1 MSTEKLNTEP
11 NEIAGNRP
19 GGPAGNTAMKSV
31 PPAGIPPT
39 RPVSSEQLVDAE
51 MSVGEGGV
59 DDHGQQ
65 ENKEADPADLDPE
78 PSDSATAGQP
88 NAYGGNFSNSTQD
101 VVGDAARLDNQR
113 ADASRGEFGRQGD
126 HNTHGGYG
134 NQNREAD
141 YEPRDSPE
149 DRYYGGPGEP
159 GPQHNSYVQD
169 RDQLIHANSPDAAQP
184 PAPGPETPGPDGR
197 GNQHDTRN
205 LPGRTD
211 ARANQQNDNSAGP
224 GQGPGYAADYGH
236 TVFGGGALTPTAA
249 PIDVPQR
256 NQGEDDRSSRGGYDN
271 QGSAN
276 GPGGSAATG
285 AAPAPPAT
293 GGTPAPDAVGEG
305 YGDKGRQGE
314 AHLPDYATGDDRSG
328 FGKGPNA
335 AEQAMREGFGSKGGS
350 YDDQYAAAGQPGA
363 TGGSLAKGDYTQQER
378 EAKNSGPA
386 AQEAFRPAGT
396 PDEQADT
403 APKPNAGRA
412 EGDEK

>member
-1 MSTEKLNTEP
+1 MSTENLNTEP
-11 NEIAGNRP
+11 NDIAGNRL
-19 GGPAGNTAMKSV
+19 GGPVGNTAAQPG
-31 PPAGIPPT
+31 PPAGVPA
-39 RPVSSEQLVDAE
+39 PVSSEQLAAAE
-51 MSVGEGGV
+51 TGVGQGGV

-78 PSDSATAGQP
+78 PSDPAAAG
-88 NAYGGNFSNSTQD
+88 NGNVYGGNFSNATQD
-101 VVGDAARLDNQR
+101 VAGDAGRRDNQQ
-113 ADASRGEFGRQGD
+113 ADASRGEFGRQGT

-134 NQNREAD
+134 NQYREAD
-141 YEPRDSPE
+141 YEPRNSAE

-159 GPQHNSYVQD
+159 GPQHNSYLQD
-169 RDQLIHANSPDAAQP
+169 PAQLAHANTRDPALP

-205 LPGRTD
+205 LTGRAD

-236 TVFGGGALTPTAA
+236 TAFGGGGPTPTAPSA
-249 PIDVPQR
+249 GAPQR

-276 GPGGSAATG
+276 GPGGSAGTG

-293 GGTPAPDAVGEG
+293 GGTPAPDAAGEG

-314 AHLPDYATGDDRSG
+314 AHRPDYGTGNDRSG
-328 FGKGPNA
+328 FGNGSGSSQKANH
-335 AEQAMREGFGSKGGS
+335 EGFGSKGGS
-350 YDDQYAAAGQPGA
+350 YDDQYAAGQPGA
-363 TGGSLAKGDYTQQER
+363 TGGSPSQGDYTSAER
-378 EAKNSGPA
+378 EAKNSGSA
-386 AQEAFRPAGT
+386 AQEQFRPAEG

-403 APKPNAGRA
+403 APRRDAGRDGA
-412 EGDEK
+412 GDE